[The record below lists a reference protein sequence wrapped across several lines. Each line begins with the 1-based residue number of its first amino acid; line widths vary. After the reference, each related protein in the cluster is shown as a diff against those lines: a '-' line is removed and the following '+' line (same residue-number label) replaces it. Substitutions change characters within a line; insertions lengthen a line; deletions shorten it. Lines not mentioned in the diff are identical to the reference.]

1 MDKCEA
7 KISTIELWE
16 MWQKIDFETDFER
29 FFFLHSVWKSKA
41 FHSKLDI
48 ESKKRA
54 NLWFCNI
61 PHEQELQFT
70 VLPELHWL
78 VVFSHKYHTS
88 VLVQNTS
95 NED

>member
-7 KISTIELWE
+7 KISTIDLWE

-29 FFFLHSVWKSKA
+29 IIFDSVWKSKA
-41 FHSKLDI
+41 FHSKHDV

-61 PHEQELQFT
+61 PHE
-70 VLPELHWL
+70 
-78 VVFSHKYHTS
+78 
-88 VLVQNTS
+88 
-95 NED
+95 